1 MCGRFTLRTSPRDLV
16 DIFQLLREPGIAPRY
31 NIAPTQLVL
40 AVRQIDKFREAS
52 AMRWGL
58 VPSWS
63 KDPKSG
69 PPLINARA
77 ETLASK
83 PAFRTALGKRRCLIP
98 ADGFYEWQKGEAKT
112 KQPFYIQLTK
122 GRLFAFAG
130 LWECWQGADSSAM
143 ESCTIVT
150 TTANS
155 RLAELHERM
164 PVILQEEDYDRW
176 LDPKVNQAAALE
188 SLLVPYPSEE
198 MTLRPVSPFVNSARN
213 DSPSC
218 IETVKDRR
226 LFD

>member
-16 DIFQLLREPGIAPRY
+16 EIFQLLREPEIAPRY

-40 AVRQIDKFREAS
+40 AVRQVDKFREAS
-52 AMRWGL
+52 EMRWGL

-83 PAFRTALGKRRCLIP
+83 PAFRMALSKRRCLIP

-130 LWECWQGADSSAM
+130 LWECWKGADSSAV

-164 PVILQEEDYDRW
+164 PVILHEEDYDRW
-176 LDPKVNQAAALE
+176 LDAKANDPAALQA
-188 SLLVPYPSEE
+188 LLVPYPSEE
-198 MTLRPVSPFVNSARN
+198 IAFRPVNPFVNSARN
-213 DSPSC
+213 DGPSC
-218 IETVKDRR
+218 IETVKDRN

>member
-16 DIFQLLREPGIAPRY
+16 EIFQLLREPEIAPRY

-40 AVRQIDKFREAS
+40 AVRQVNKFREAS
-52 AMRWGL
+52 EMRWGL

-83 PAFRTALGKRRCLIP
+83 PAFRTALSKRRCLVP
-98 ADGFYEWQKGEAKT
+98 ADGFYEWRKGEAKT

-122 GRLFAFAG
+122 GRLFALAG
-130 LWECWQGADSSAM
+130 LWECWQGADSSAV

-164 PVILQEEDYDRW
+164 PVILHEEDYDHW
-176 LDPKVNQAAALE
+176 LDPKANDAAALE

-198 MTLRPVSPFVNSARN
+198 ITFRPVSPFVNSARN
-213 DSPSC
+213 DGPSC
-218 IETVKDRR
+218 IETVKDKN